1 MWWKDCASTRR
12 VNQRAR
18 KEYRPTQSASRATS
32 SSTEEEE
39 DEELA
44 LNDWDKWFENDK
56 ELNNSKADES
66 DFEMLD

>member
-1 MWWKDCASTRR
+1 MVEGLCLTRR
-12 VNQRAR
+12 VNQLAR
-18 KEYRPTQSASRATS
+18 KEYRPRQSASEATG
-32 SSTEEEE
+32 SSTEK

-56 ELNNSKADES
+56 KLNSSKADES